1 MIICLILQLKDLQ
14 RQLDVKESQEKNFEI
29 AKSTKK
35 FCKEVRKGQIEKAN
49 MDTFKDL
56 AEAEE
61 ELERVKIEFEK
72 EIENMKFEKM
82 RLQEELRSLK
92 SVNMENSSAKKDSVS
107 SGILTVSR
115 SPSLSTQVDVAT
127 KSPHTINDNEEFE
140 ESPQP
145 RNKNETEN
153 ERFEDSPQPE
163 DENENDDNEHDENE
177 DEYENNENE
186 DEDENEVFEE
196 SPKPAYEKELKE
208 ESPVFEVEEFRAK
221 FESQTVENSPVA
233 GNSEKSPVK
242 SFRKKLEAAA
252 YHDSAPATTKAASRS
267 CISLLASKY
276 RDEND
281 PKASLSASSTRSSV
295 ADEFSQR
302 MQRDQRFKKIREMCS
317 ETVAKLQDIP
327 LNDVIVRHGAVRSPL
342 SPLREDKNSP
352 VKNREMMNENLKN
365 GLPKKNY
372 SSNDKEN
379 SPKQDLRKTEKGNE
393 NSPKK
398 EFWEKSSSQRK
409 DFWEKEKDKVV
420 AKVIV
425 NDVMIQKE
433 FWENNNT
440 QRKEFWEKQK
450 QTTVTKDV
458 FQEKDLSWEV
468 SLRGKID
475 RSKTALNTSAVRDRI
490 VYWEKEKPG
499 IKEPDPSEK
508 DVCWEK
514 SLRCT
519 ESAKKRAILSAH
531 RFDTSPQRA
540 MSPLTRLGKLIDI
553 PVSQLAKH
561 EEIPVPL
568 SQSKPL
574 LPARLPV
581 HSSNPL
587 PVPPP
592 LPQPPRAIQTKVHI
606 PTVYTQSVLV
616 PTPAPRVQ
624 GLSTTASVLPT
635 KAPAPS
641 RSAPTRTIANIPVQ
655 PVVKESVPKVTVAAL
670 ARSAT
675 LRSAASSHHAP
686 VERAP
691 SPPSRSAVA
700 SVRNAAPSYPAPV
713 ERAPSA
719 VASVRSA
726 APPSYPA
733 PIERAP
739 SAVASV
745 RNAAPSYPAPVERAQ
760 SPPSRSAVASVRNAA
775 PSYPAPVER
784 APSAVASVRSA
795 APPSYPAPVERAPS
809 PPSRSA
815 VASVRNA
822 APSYP
827 APVERAPSAVA
838 SVRSAAPPSHPAPIE
853 RALSP
858 PNWSGVASFGS
869 PPHSHYASD
878 ERALSP
884 PNWSGVASL
893 GSPPH
898 SHHASDERALS
909 PPNWSGVASLG
920 SPPHSRHASVERAL
934 PPSRPTSACIL
945 AIETSS
951 AAMPLPLRAP
961 SARIASTRSLCPL
974 HPISIDTLCPRVPS
988 VRVDMHEAPVVPI
1001 FSMAPVQHNDPAP
1014 PAHAPPKTEEGE
1026 GCITPRTRAKCV
1038 SARNVISARIDHK
1051 VSVSQTQHFYI
1062 LPCSAD

>member
-1 MIICLILQLKDLQ
+1 M
-14 RQLDVKESQEKNFEI
+14 
-29 AKSTKK
+29 
-35 FCKEVRKGQIEKAN
+35 
-49 MDTFKDL
+49 DL

-92 SVNMENSSAKKDSVS
+92 AVNMEHSSAKKDSVS

-115 SPSLSTQVDVAT
+115 SPSLSTQVDAAT
-127 KSPHTINDNEEFE
+127 KSPQTINENEEFE

-145 RNKNETEN
+145 KNKNES

-163 DENENDDNEHDENE
+163 DEDENNG
-177 DEYENNENE
+177 DEYENDEDNENEEEDGKDE
-186 DEDENEVFEE
+186 DEDEDELFEE
-196 SPKPAYEKELKE
+196 SPKPVYEKESKE

-233 GNSEKSPVK
+233 GNSQKSPVK
-242 SFRKKLEAAA
+242 SFRKQLEAAT
-252 YHDSAPATTKAASRS
+252 YHDSAPLTTKAASRS

-352 VKNREMMNENLKN
+352 VKNREITNENLKN
-365 GLPKKNY
+365 GFPKKNY

-379 SPKQDLRKTEKGNE
+379 SPKQDLRKADKENE

-398 EFWEKSSSQRK
+398 EFWEKSNSQRK
-409 DFWEKEKDKVV
+409 DFWEKEKDEVV

-425 NDVMIQKE
+425 NDVMTQKE

-450 QTTVTKDV
+450 QITMIRDV
-458 FQEKDLSWEV
+458 FQEKDTSWEE
-468 SLRGKID
+468 SLRGKTD

-490 VYWEKEKPG
+490 VYWEKEKSCT
-499 IKEPDPSEK
+499 KEPEHSEK
-508 DVCWEK
+508 DICWEK

-519 ESAKKRAILSAH
+519 ESAKKRAILTAH

-553 PVSQLAKH
+553 PVSQLAKQ
-561 EEIPVPL
+561 EEVPVPL
-568 SQSKPL
+568 SQCKPL

-581 HSSNPL
+581 HSPT
-587 PVPPP
+587 PIQVPPP
-592 LPQPPRAIQTKVHI
+592 QTQPPRAIQAKVHI
-606 PTVYTQSVLV
+606 PTVYTQSVFV
-616 PTPAPRVQ
+616 PAPTPRVQ
-624 GLSTTASVLPT
+624 GMSTTVSVPPT

-655 PVVKESVPKVTVAAL
+655 PTMKESVPKVTVAAL

-675 LRSAASSHHAP
+675 LRSAASTHYAP

-700 SVRNAAPSYPAPV
+700 SVRSP
-713 ERAPSA
+713 
-719 VASVRSA
+719 
-726 APPSYPA
+726 PPSYPA

-739 SAVASV
+739 
-745 RNAAPSYPAPVERAQ
+745 
-760 SPPSRSAVASVRNAA
+760 
-775 PSYPAPVER
+775 
-784 APSAVASVRSA
+784 
-795 APPSYPAPVERAPS
+795 
-809 PPSRSA
+809 
-815 VASVRNA
+815 
-822 APSYP
+822 
-827 APVERAPSAVA
+827 
-838 SVRSAAPPSHPAPIE
+838 
-853 RALSP
+853 
-858 PNWSGVASFGS
+858 
-869 PPHSHYASD
+869 
-878 ERALSP
+878 
-884 PNWSGVASL
+884 
-893 GSPPH
+893 
-898 SHHASDERALS
+898 S

-920 SPPHSRHASVERAL
+920 SPPHSRHASVERTL

-951 AAMPLPLRAP
+951 TPMPLPLRAP

-974 HPISIDTLCPRVPS
+974 HPISIDTLCSRVPS
-988 VRVDMHEAPVVPI
+988 VRVDMHEGPVVPI
-1001 FSMAPVQHNDPAP
+1001 FSMAPVQHSDPSP
-1014 PAHAPPKTEEGE
+1014 PVHAPPKTEEGE

-1051 VSVSQTQHFYI
+1051 VSVPQVMHF
-1062 LPCSAD
+1062 